1 MEIFLDKLNGL
12 RAFFPILSNA
22 QTCITGIKFHF
33 YALYCCFI
41 KIESDLNGWK
51 HGMNASFITNPA
63 DGKLERKTFKIN
75 YMGDTV
81 KEVIN

>member
-1 MEIFLDKLNGL
+1 MHCIVALL
-12 RAFFPILSNA
+12 RQNRTLTA
-22 QTCITGIKFHF
+22 
-33 YALYCCFI
+33 
-41 KIESDLNGWK
+41 WK
-51 HGMNASFITNPA
+51 RGMNASFITNPA